1 MDLDLKVINDETNKR
16 NIDNKKDY
24 DKMMNELKQPLKIK
38 SKNKTMKRPVI
49 SLRIDPDVL
58 GTFKAICI
66 EAGDIDRSKAI
77 ERILYYLCKPTSI
90 ETTKAIIQEDPS
102 EYK

>member
-1 MDLDLKVINDETNKR
+1 MLIQKEKEVSKRKSNKA
-16 NIDNKKDY
+16 
-24 DKMMNELKQPLKIK
+24 
-38 SKNKTMKRPVI
+38 MKRPVI
-49 SLRIDPDVL
+49 SLRINPDVL

-77 ERILYYLCKPTSI
+77 ERILNYLCKPTSI

-102 EYK
+102 EYN

>member
-1 MDLDLKVINDETNKR
+1 MLIQKE
-16 NIDNKKDY
+16 KD
-24 DKMMNELKQPLKIK
+24 K

-49 SLRIDPDVL
+49 SLRIDPEVL
-58 GTFKAICI
+58 ATFKAICV

-77 ERILYYLCKPTSI
+77 ERILHYLVKPTSI

-102 EYK
+102 EYN